1 MIPDFTKVQLANLNV
16 HPTKPLVICD
26 VDEVVVHFT
35 RNFEQFL
42 VSRNLWLETASLA
55 LAGNIRSTTTNEL
68 ASLAVVNQL
77 IDVFFA
83 ECTKNLHPI
92 DGAVEA
98 LLEIGNSATVV
109 MLTNLPH
116 FAKSDR
122 TENLA
127 DLGLSYPV
135 ITNSGPKGP
144 AIKNLAARTTGPVIF
159 VDDSPGF
166 IQSANDHAP
175 HVKLV
180 HFLQD
185 ERFAKHTPHFDFVSL
200 RTHSW
205 DIVKPHI
212 LELTTARF

>member
-1 MIPDFTKVQLANLNV
+1 
-16 HPTKPLVICD
+16 
-26 VDEVVVHFT
+26 
-35 RNFEQFL
+35 
-42 VSRNLWLETASLA
+42 
-55 LAGNIRSTTTNEL
+55 
-68 ASLAVVNQL
+68 
-77 IDVFFA
+77 
-83 ECTKNLHPI
+83 
-92 DGAVEA
+92 
-98 LLEIGNSATVV
+98 

-127 DLGLSYPV
+127 DLGITYPV

-144 AIKNLAARTTGPVIF
+144 AIKNLAARTNGPVVF

-166 IQSANDHAP
+166 IQSANEHAP

-205 DIVKPHI
+205 DFVKPHI
-212 LELTTARF
+212 LDLTAARF